1 MTLNLVLNSQDSIWY
16 ASGNAKFKVHWAQ
29 FLDDPDATYK
39 VSFSFVTDTD
49 NTLDQSDLYTFNL
62 DNIATLK
69 NISGGEY
76 NSGTSKAIG
85 FIYPTKH
92 PSSSAHARLMA
103 EANTNPQVD
112 LIGRPNEDILSI
124 SFRDLSGTL
133 LQKTPQ
139 FVCFIRFEKKSCLC

>member
-1 MTLNLVLNSQDSIWY
+1 MSVNLILNSSDSISY
-16 ASGNAKFKVHWAQ
+16 ASGNAKFKVYWSQ

-39 VSFSFVTDTD
+39 VSFSFISAVD
-49 NTLDQSDLYTFNL
+49 NTLDESDLYTLHL

-69 NISGGEY
+69 SISGGEY

-85 FIYPTKH
+85 FIYAEEPH
-92 PSSSAHARLMA
+92 SSHARLRA
-103 EANTNPQVD
+103 EVSTNPPVD
-112 LIGRPNEDILSI
+112 LIGRPNEDILNV
-124 SFRDLSGTL
+124 SFRDLDGVL

>member
-1 MTLNLVLNSQDSIWY
+1 MTLNLVLKSSDSISY

-39 VSFSFVTDTD
+39 VSFSFISDTD
-49 NTLDQSDLYTFNL
+49 ATLDQGDLYTFHL

-69 NISGGEY
+69 NITGGEF

-85 FIYPTKH
+85 YIFPTKQ
-92 PSSSAHARLMA
+92 PSSAPHARLIA
-103 EANTNPQVD
+103 EVSTNPTVD
-112 LIGRPNEDILSI
+112 LVGRPTEDILNV
-124 SFRDLSGTL
+124 SFRDLDGVL

-139 FVCFIRFEKKSCLC
+139 FVCFLRFEKKSCLC